1 MIEKIIIHSD
11 EGKDKLQTR
20 SIQELRLKQ
29 LMMFWYVWCCK
40 FPHATFFCK
49 PFTCKPDMISV
60 KYYQGYRNMQI
71 LANCNNPL
79 RKLCRKLCETRSNG
93 NVKLGSNQ
101 LQPYHVFCTIENKN
115 NPTEC

>member
-1 MIEKIIIHSD
+1 MFNVVNF
-11 EGKDKLQTR
+11 LT
-20 SIQELRLKQ
+20 Q
-29 LMMFWYVWCCK
+29 L
-40 FPHATFFCK
+40 FFCK

-79 RKLCRKLCETRSNG
+79 RKLCRKLCETRRNG

-101 LQPYHVFCTIENKN
+101 LQPYHVSYTIENRN
-115 NPTEC
+115 NPTDC

>member
-1 MIEKIIIHSD
+1 
-11 EGKDKLQTR
+11 
-20 SIQELRLKQ
+20 
-29 LMMFWYVWCCK
+29 MMFWYVWCCK

-79 RKLCRKLCETRSNG
+79 RKLCRKLCETRRNG

-101 LQPYHVFCTIENKN
+101 LQPYHVSCTRENQMIQQTVNKEN
-115 NPTEC
+115 QDFGF

>member
-1 MIEKIIIHSD
+1 
-11 EGKDKLQTR
+11 
-20 SIQELRLKQ
+20 
-29 LMMFWYVWCCK
+29 
-40 FPHATFFCK
+40 
-49 PFTCKPDMISV
+49 MISV

-101 LQPYHVFCTIENKN
+101 LQPYHVSCTRENKMIQQTVN
-115 NPTEC
+115 KENQDFGF